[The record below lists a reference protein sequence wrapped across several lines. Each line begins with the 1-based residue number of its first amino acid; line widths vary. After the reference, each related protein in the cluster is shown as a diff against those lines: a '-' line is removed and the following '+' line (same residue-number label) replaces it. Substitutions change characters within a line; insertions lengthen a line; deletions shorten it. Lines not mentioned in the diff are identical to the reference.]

1 MATDPYRYF
10 RIEGRELLDQ
20 LSAGVLALESAD
32 GAAADAATVARLL
45 RLAHTLKGAARVV
58 RQAEIAD
65 LTHGVED
72 LLAPLREVGTAL
84 ERGVADKILASL
96 DRIGILLAQL
106 PRPDGAATPAA
117 AGTPAGATERAASG
131 AAATPGGTAA
141 AGGLD
146 GEGASVGSAAPG
158 QTDDLPAPPP
168 RLARADLVEVDALLE
183 GLGEIGGELESLR
196 RLAGQLDSAARANT
210 PQAPGLARQ
219 RLAQME
225 RALAGGIERI
235 DRELRQARDAAER
248 LRLVPAAS
256 IFGILERAA
265 RDAARVQGKQV
276 ACDASAG
283 SLRLEGEVLELVLGS
298 MVQLVRNAVAHGI
311 ETPAER
317 RAAGKAAA
325 GHIVLSAGRRGTR
338 AWFRCSDDG
347 RGVDLAAVR
356 AALEKRGEPPAALAS
371 LDGDQLLA
379 RLFEG
384 GISTRGSVSELAGRG
399 VGLDLVRDAMA
410 RLGGSVHARS
420 GSQGTTVELQVPM
433 SLAALDVLMVEAEG
447 RLLALPLD
455 AVRGAARVAPEQVL
469 AAADGAAIEFGG
481 QVLPFRRLELGLGT
495 ARGGNGHRAFSAVA
509 LEPSQAGASAV
520 GVTRLAGV
528 ESVVLQAPP
537 PLAAADA
544 CVLGLYLDDAGDPGI
559 VLDPEHLTQTL
570 AARASRSG
578 GAAAPAKPIL
588 VVDDS
593 LTTRML
599 ESSILEAAG
608 YTVAMA
614 ASAEEGLEMALRGDF
629 GLALVDVEMPG
640 MDGFTF
646 IEKAGA
652 DPLLRHLP
660 CILVTSRDS
669 PQDRARA
676 AQAGA
681 RGHIVKGEFDQAQFL
696 RQVGELVQP

>member
-1 MATDPYRYF
+1 MAGDPYRYF
-10 RIEGRELLDQ
+10 RIEARELLEQ
-20 LSAGVLALESAD
+20 LSAGVLALEGAQD
-32 GAAADAATVARLL
+32 GAAPADAAGVARLL

-72 LLAPLREVGTAL
+72 LLAPLREGGAAL
-84 ERGVADKILASL
+84 ARGAADQLLAAL
-96 DRIGILLAQL
+96 DRIGALLERL
-106 PRPDGAATPAA
+106 PRPDAAPA
-117 AGTPAGATERAASG
+117 PG
-131 AAATPGGTAA
+131 AAA
-141 AGGLD
+141 
-146 GEGASVGSAAPG
+146 AAPAVPD
-158 QTDDLPAPPP
+158 TLPQAPP

-183 GLGEIGGELESLR
+183 GLGEIGGELEGMR
-196 RLAGQLDSAARANT
+196 RLAGQLDAATRSTASL
-210 PQAPGLARQ
+210 APGLARQ

-225 RALAGGIERI
+225 RALADGIERI

-256 IFGILERAA
+256 MCGVLERAA
-265 RDAARVQGKQV
+265 RDAAQGLGKQV
-276 ACDASAG
+276 AFEAAAG
-283 SLRLEGEVLELVLGS
+283 SLRLEGDVLELVLGS
-298 MVQLVRNAVAHGI
+298 LVQLVRNAVAHGI

-317 RAAGKAAA
+317 RAAGKQPA
-325 GHIVLSAGRRGTR
+325 GRIAFAAGRRGTR

-356 AALEKRGEPPAALAS
+356 AALARRGAPAGE
-371 LDGDQLLA
+371 LDGLDAGQLLA

-384 GISTRGSVSELAGRG
+384 GISTRGAVSELAGRG
-399 VGLDLVRDAMA
+399 VGLDVVRDAMA
-410 RLGGSVHARS
+410 RLGGTVHASS
-420 GSQGTTVELQVPM
+420 GAGGTMVELQVPM

-455 AVRGAARVAPEQVL
+455 AVRGTVRVAQDQVL
-469 AAADGAAIEFGG
+469 AAADGAAIEYGG
-481 QVLPFRRLELGLGT
+481 QVLAFRPLELGLGT
-495 ARGGNGHRAFSAVA
+495 ARAGHGRRAMSAVA
-509 LEPSQAGASAV
+509 LAPAQGAASAV

-528 ESVVLQAPP
+528 ESVVLQPPP
-537 PLAAADA
+537 PLAAAEA
-544 CVLGLYLDDAGDPGI
+544 SVLGLYLDDAGDPGI
-559 VLDPEHLTQTL
+559 VLDPEHLAPAL
-570 AARASRSG
+570 AARANA
-578 GAAAPAKPIL
+578 GAGAGAPAKPIL

-599 ESSILEAAG
+599 ECSILEAAG
-608 YTVAMA
+608 YSVAMA
-614 ASAEEGLEMALRGDF
+614 ASAEEGLAMALQRDF
-629 GLALVDVEMPG
+629 GLVLVDVEMPG

-646 IEKAGA
+646 IEKASA
-652 DPLLRHLP
+652 DPALRHLP

-676 AQAGA
+676 VQAGA

>member
-32 GAAADAATVARLL
+32 GAAADAGTVARLL

-65 LTHGVED
+65 VTHGVED
-72 LLAPLREVGTAL
+72 LLSPLRAGGVAL
-84 ERGVADKILASL
+84 ERSAADRILAAL
-96 DRIGILLAQL
+96 DRIDVLLGQL
-106 PRPDGAATPAA
+106 PRPEAAATVAAAGPAPGGAGAPAA
-117 AGTPAGATERAASG
+117 AGAMGAAPDAGGAGADTK
-131 AAATPGGTAA
+131 AAAQAQ
-141 AGGLD
+141 
-146 GEGASVGSAAPG
+146 GEA
-158 QTDDLPAPPP
+158 LPAPPP

-183 GLGEIGGELESLR
+183 GLGEIGGELEGLR
-196 RLAGQLDSAARANT
+196 RLATQLDSAARTVT

-256 IFGILERAA
+256 MFGILERAA
-265 RDAARVQGKQV
+265 RDAAQVQGKQV

-317 RAAGKAAA
+317 RAAGKPAA

-356 AALEKRGEPPAALAS
+356 AALARRGETPAALAG
-371 LDGDQLLA
+371 LDGGQLLA

-384 GISTRGSVSELAGRG
+384 GISTRASVSELAGRG
-399 VGLDLVRDAMA
+399 VGLDVVRDAMA
-410 RLGGSVHARS
+410 RLGGTVQAGS
-420 GSQGTTVELQVPM
+420 GAQGTTVELQVPM

-469 AAADGAAIEFGG
+469 AGADGAAIEFGG
-481 QVLPFRRLELGLGT
+481 QVLPFRPLELGLG
-495 ARGGNGHRAFSAVA
+495 AGRGGNGHRAFSAVA
-509 LEPSQAGASAV
+509 LAPSGAGASAV

-544 CVLGLYLDDAGDPGI
+544 SVLGLYLDDAGDPGI
-559 VLDPEHLTQTL
+559 VLDPEHLAQTL
-570 AARASRSG
+570 AARASRG
-578 GAAAPAKPIL
+578 GGTAAPAKPVL

-599 ESSILEAAG
+599 ECSILEAAG

-629 GLALVDVEMPG
+629 GLVLVDVEMPG
-640 MDGFTF
+640 MDGFAF

-652 DPLLRHLP
+652 DPVLRHLP

-669 PQDRARA
+669 REDRARA
-676 AQAGA
+676 VQAGA

>member
-1 MATDPYRYF
+1 MPADPYRYF

-20 LSAGVLALESAD
+20 LSAGVLALESSD
-32 GAAADAATVARLL
+32 AADAAAVARLL

-65 LTHGVED
+65 LTHGVEG
-72 LLAPLREVGTAL
+72 LLAPLRDGGVPL
-84 ERGVADKILASL
+84 ERSVADQVLAAL
-96 DRIGILLAQL
+96 DRIGALLGQL
-106 PRPDGAATPAA
+106 PHPDAAPPAQAA
-117 AGTPAGATERAASG
+117 APHSDTVHADMP
-131 AAATPGGTAA
+131 
-141 AGGLD
+141 
-146 GEGASVGSAAPG
+146 
-158 QTDDLPAPPP
+158 PPP
-168 RLARADLVEVDALLE
+168 RLARADLVEVDTLLE
-183 GLGEIGGELESLR
+183 SLGEIGGELEGLR
-196 RLAGQLDSAARANT
+196 RLAGQLDATARST
-210 PQAPGLARQ
+210 VQQAPGLARQ

-256 IFGILERAA
+256 MFGVLERAI
-265 RDAARVQGKQV
+265 RDAAQGQGKQV
-276 ACDASAG
+276 AFETAAG

-298 MVQLVRNAVAHGI
+298 MMQLVRNAVAHGI

-317 RAAGKAAA
+317 RTAGKPPSGRIALA
-325 GHIVLSAGRRGTR
+325 AGRRGTR

-356 AALEKRGEPPAALAS
+356 SALARRGQPAAELAG
-371 LDGDQLLA
+371 LDAGQLLA

-384 GISTRGSVSELAGRG
+384 GISTRATVSELAGRG
-399 VGLDLVRDAMA
+399 VGLDVVRDAMA
-410 RLGGSVHARS
+410 RLGGTVQASS
-420 GSQGTTVELQVPM
+420 GAQGTVVELQVPM
-433 SLAALDVLMVEAEG
+433 SLAALEVLMVEAEG

-455 AVRGAARVAPEQVL
+455 AVRGAARVLPGQVL
-469 AAADGAAIEFGG
+469 AATEGAAIEYGG
-481 QVLPFRRLELGLGT
+481 QVLPFGPLELGL
-495 ARGGNGHRAFSAVA
+495 AASASAGGKAGISQRAFSAVA
-509 LEPSQAGASAV
+509 LAPAQGAPSVV

-544 CVLGLYLDDAGDPGI
+544 SVLGLYLDDAGDPGI
-559 VLDPEHLTQTL
+559 VLDPEHLAQAL
-570 AARASRSG
+570 AARARRS
-578 GAAAPAKPIL
+578 AAAAPPAKPIL

-614 ASAEEGLEMALRGDF
+614 ASAEEGLAMALQGDY
-629 GLALVDVEMPG
+629 GLVLVDVEMPG

-652 DPLLRHLP
+652 DPALRHLP

-676 AQAGA
+676 VQAGA

-696 RQVGELVQP
+696 RLVGELVQP

>member
-1 MATDPYRYF
+1 MAADPYRYF

-20 LSAGVLALESAD
+20 LNAGVLALESTD
-32 GAAADAATVARLL
+32 AADAAAVARLL

-65 LTHGVED
+65 LTHGVEG
-72 LLAPLREVGTAL
+72 LLAPLREGAAAL
-84 ERGVADKILASL
+84 ERSVADQVLAAL
-96 DRIGILLAQL
+96 DRIGALLGQL
-106 PRPDGAATPAA
+106 PRPDAAPPAQA
-117 AGTPAGATERAASG
+117 A
-131 AAATPGGTAA
+131 AAATAQPAPHAA
-141 AGGLD
+141 M
-146 GEGASVGSAAPG
+146 P
-158 QTDDLPAPPP
+158 PPP

-183 GLGEIGGELESLR
+183 GLGEIGGELEGLR
-196 RLAGQLDSAARANT
+196 RLAGQLDAAARST
-210 PQAPGLARQ
+210 VQQAPGLARQ

-256 IFGILERAA
+256 MFGVLERAV
-265 RDAARVQGKQV
+265 RDAAQGQGKQV
-276 ACDASAG
+276 AFEASAG

-298 MVQLVRNAVAHGI
+298 MMQLVRNAVAHGI

-317 RAAGKAAA
+317 RAASKPPA
-325 GHIVLSAGRRGTR
+325 GRIALAAGRRGTR

-347 RGVDLAAVR
+347 HGVDLAAVR
-356 AALEKRGEPPAALAS
+356 AALARRGQPSAELAG
-371 LDGDQLLA
+371 LDGGALLA

-384 GISTRGSVSELAGRG
+384 GISTRATVSELAGRG
-399 VGLDLVRDAMA
+399 VGLDVVRDAMA
-410 RLGGSVHARS
+410 RLGGTVQASS
-420 GSQGTTVELQVPM
+420 GAQGTVVELQVPL

-455 AVRGAARVAPEQVL
+455 AVRGAARVAPGQVL
-469 AAADGAAIEFGG
+469 AASEGAAIEYGG
-481 QVLPFRRLELGLGT
+481 QVLPFRPLELGL
-495 ARGGNGHRAFSAVA
+495 AANANGNAGAGQRAFSAVA
-509 LEPSQAGASAV
+509 LAPAQGAPSAV

-528 ESVVLQAPP
+528 ESVVLQAAP

-544 CVLGLYLDDAGDPGI
+544 SVLGLYLDDAGDPGI
-559 VLDPEHLTQTL
+559 VLDPEHLAPAL
-570 AARASRSG
+570 AARARRSS

-614 ASAEEGLEMALRGDF
+614 ASAEEGLAMALQDDY
-629 GLALVDVEMPG
+629 GLVLVDVEMPG
-640 MDGFTF
+640 MDGFSF

-652 DPLLRHLP
+652 DPALRHLP

-676 AQAGA
+676 VQAGA

>member
-10 RIEGRELLDQ
+10 RIEGRELLEQ
-20 LSAGVLALESAD
+20 LSAGVLALEGAGAQAVD
-32 GAAADAATVARLL
+32 AAAVARLL

-72 LLAPLREVGTAL
+72 LLAPLRDGGVAL
-84 ERGVADKILASL
+84 ERNGADKVLAAL
-96 DRIGILLAQL
+96 DRIGALLDQL
-106 PRPDGAATPAA
+106 PRPEAAPQASSGTGAPATNAVAGPAA
-117 AGTPAGATERAASG
+117 
-131 AAATPGGTAA
+131 
-141 AGGLD
+141 
-146 GEGASVGSAAPG
+146 
-158 QTDDLPAPPP
+158 LPAPPP

-183 GLGEIGGELESLR
+183 GLGEIGGELEGLR
-196 RLAGQLDSAARANT
+196 RVSLQLDAAARTAT

-225 RALAGGIERI
+225 RALAEGIERI

-256 IFGILERAA
+256 MFGVLERAV
-265 RDAARVQGKQV
+265 RDAAQSQGKQV
-276 ACDASAG
+276 AFEASAG

-298 MVQLVRNAVAHGI
+298 MMQLVRNAVAHGI
-311 ETPAER
+311 ESPAER
-317 RAAGKAAA
+317 RAAGKQPA
-325 GHIVLSAGRRGTR
+325 GRIVLAAGRRGTR
-338 AWFRCSDDG
+338 AWFCCSDDG
-347 RGVDLAAVR
+347 RGVDLAGVR
-356 AALEKRGEPPAALAS
+356 TALAS
-371 LDGDQLLA
+371 RGQAPAELAGLDAGQLLT

-384 GISTRGSVSELAGRG
+384 GISTHGSVSELAGRG
-399 VGLDLVRDAMA
+399 VGLDVVRDAMA
-410 RLGGSVHARS
+410 RLDGTVHASS
-420 GSQGTTVELQVPM
+420 GAQGTVVELQVPM
-433 SLAALDVLMVEAEG
+433 SLAALDVLMVEADG

-455 AVRGAARVAPEQVL
+455 AVRGAARVAPGQVL
-469 AAADGAAIEFGG
+469 AAADGATLEYGG
-481 QVLPFRRLELGLGT
+481 QVLPFRPLELGLGS
-495 ARGGNGHRAFSAVA
+495 ARNGNGNAAFSAVA
-509 LEPSQAGASAV
+509 LVPAQGLPNAV

-544 CVLGLYLDDAGDPGI
+544 SVLGLYMDDAGDPGI
-559 VLDPEHLTQTL
+559 VLDPDHLAQAL
-570 AARASRSG
+570 AARAMRKSE
-578 GAAAPAKPIL
+578 ADAPAKPIL

-599 ESSILEAAG
+599 ECSILEAAG

-614 ASAEEGLEMALRGDF
+614 ASAEEGLAMALHGDF
-629 GLALVDVEMPG
+629 GLVLVDVEMPG

-646 IEKAGA
+646 VEKAGA
-652 DPLLRHLP
+652 DPALHHLP

-676 AQAGA
+676 VQAGA

-696 RQVGELVQP
+696 RQVGALVQS

>member
-1 MATDPYRYF
+1 MAADPYRYF

-20 LSAGVLALESAD
+20 LSAGILALESA
-32 GAAADAATVARLL
+32 ADAAAVARLL

-65 LTHGVED
+65 LTHGVEG
-72 LLAPLREVGTAL
+72 LLAPLREGGVAL
-84 ERGVADKILASL
+84 ERGVADQLLAAL
-96 DRIGILLAQL
+96 DRIAALLGQL
-106 PRPDGAATPAA
+106 PRPDAAPQAPAAPAA
-117 AGTPAGATERAASG
+117 AAQPGPTATGASAGAPQQAAV
-131 AAATPGGTAA
+131 PH
-141 AGGLD
+141 
-146 GEGASVGSAAPG
+146 GEMPPP
-158 QTDDLPAPPP
+158 LPP
-168 RLARADLVEVDALLE
+168 RLARADLIEVDALLE
-183 GLGEIGGELESLR
+183 GLGEIGGELEGLR
-196 RLAGQLDSAARANT
+196 RLAGQLDAAARST
-210 PQAPGLARQ
+210 VQQAPGLARQ

-225 RALAGGIERI
+225 RILAGGIERI

-256 IFGILERAA
+256 MFGVLERAV
-265 RDAARVQGKQV
+265 RDAAQGQGKQV
-276 ACDASAG
+276 AFEASAG
-283 SLRLEGEVLELVLGS
+283 NLRLEGEVLELVLGG
-298 MVQLVRNAVAHGI
+298 MMQLVRNAVAHGI
-311 ETPAER
+311 ELPAER
-317 RAAGKAAA
+317 RAAGKPPSGRITLA
-325 GHIVLSAGRRGTR
+325 AGRRGTR

-347 RGVDLAAVR
+347 RGVDLMAVR
-356 AALEKRGEPPAALAS
+356 AALAKRGQPALDLAG
-371 LDGDQLLA
+371 LDDGALLA

-384 GISTRGSVSELAGRG
+384 GISTRDTVSELAGRG
-399 VGLDLVRDAMA
+399 IGLDVVRDAMA
-410 RLGGSVHARS
+410 RLGGTLQASS
-420 GSQGTTVELQVPM
+420 GAQGTAVELQVPM
-433 SLAALDVLMVEAEG
+433 SLAALEVLMVEAEG

-455 AVRGAARVAPEQVL
+455 AVRGAARIAPGQVL
-469 AAADGAAIEFGG
+469 AATEGAAIEYGG
-481 QVLPFRRLELGLGT
+481 QVLPFRPLELGL
-495 ARGGNGHRAFSAVA
+495 AANANGSAGRRAFSAVA
-509 LEPSQAGASAV
+509 LAPAQGMPSAV

-544 CVLGLYLDDAGDPGI
+544 SVLGLYLDDAGDPGI
-559 VLDPEHLTQTL
+559 VLDPEHLAQTL
-570 AARASRSG
+570 AARARRGSS
-578 GAAAPAKPIL
+578 AAAPAKPVL

-614 ASAEEGLEMALRGDF
+614 ASAEEGLAMALQGDYSMV
-629 GLALVDVEMPG
+629 LVDVEMPG

-652 DPLLRHLP
+652 DPALRHLP

-676 AQAGA
+676 VQAGA